1 MELSWGEPKQ
11 ALVLIVDPWATD
23 SEVKAIQ
30 KQYMLPSGE
39 IPVWCSQKM
48 ERGKYAVADCNV
60 DDMESEYGT
69 VYER

>member
-1 MELSWGEPKQ
+1 MEMSYEGPKQ
-11 ALVLIVDPWATD
+11 ALVLIVDTLATD
-23 SEVKAIQ
+23 NEVQAIQ

>member
-1 MELSWGEPKQ
+1 MELFYEGPKQ
-11 ALVLIVDPWATD
+11 ALVLIVSPWAMD
-23 SEVKAIQ
+23 DEVRAIQ

-60 DDMESEYGT
+60 DDMDAEYGM